1 MMTIEER
8 RRAMLRF
15 LKQKLAEDEKEIER
29 KAAIAMFEELFA
41 ITDSWYEMAF
51 QMKRMADAQE
61 ETLKMH
67 KKIMAVPLHK
77 GGEA

>member
-41 ITDSWYEMAF
+41 IADSWHGMAL

-61 ETLKMH
+61 ETLAMH

-77 GGEA
+77 EGQA